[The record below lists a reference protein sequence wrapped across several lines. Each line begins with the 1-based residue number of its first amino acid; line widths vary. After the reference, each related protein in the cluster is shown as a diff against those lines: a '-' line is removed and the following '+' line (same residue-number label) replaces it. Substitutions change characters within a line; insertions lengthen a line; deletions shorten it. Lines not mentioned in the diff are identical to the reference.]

1 MKSKP
6 EVTLRLRNAT
16 PRDVPAFYRM
26 HADPEAN
33 RRGSLIPRKK
43 AAFFAHWKKVLK
55 NRLNV
60 KQTIVYK
67 GRVAGYLVSFT
78 RTGTGKKPLREV
90 GYWIARKYWG
100 LGLATEGLRQL
111 LQERKKRPLYAR
123 VAKKNPGSL
132 RVAQKC
138 GFKIVKE
145 DEYQN
150 EAGVRVEEY
159 LLKLS
164 RRAEARKKK

>member
-1 MKSKP
+1 MPKTPPKAP
-6 EVTLRLRNAT
+6 LVTLRDAT
-16 PRDVPAFYRM
+16 ARDVPAFYRM

-33 RRGSLIPRKK
+33 RRGSFIPRKR
-43 AAFFAHWKKVLK
+43 ADFFKHWKKVLK

-67 GRVAGYLVSFT
+67 GRVAGYVVRFV
-78 RTGTGKKPLREV
+78 RTGTGKKPFREV

-100 LGLATEGLRQL
+100 LGLASEGLRL
-111 LQERKKRPLYAR
+111 LLKQRKERPVFAR
-123 VAKKNPGSL
+123 VAKKNPASL
-132 RVAQKC
+132 RVAQNC
-138 GFKIVKE
+138 GFKVVAE

-150 EAGVRVEEY
+150 EAGVTVEEY

-164 RRAEARKKK
+164 R